1 MSNPVPFLSRLGEG
15 SGAIGAFVSAMGC
28 SMCFPAIASFGAAIG
43 LGFLSRWEQLF
54 IHTLMPLFAVLALLA
69 AALGWLAHHNVWR
82 SLLGM
87 IGPALV
93 LVALY
98 PLFRSE
104 MRNPVLYSGL
114 ALMLAYSIWDIFLRR
129 RTGKA
134 AA

>member
-1 MSNPVPFLSRLGEG
+1 
-15 SGAIGAFVSAMGC
+15 
-28 SMCFPAIASFGAAIG
+28 MCFPALASFGAAIG

-54 IHTLMPLFAVLALLA
+54 LHTLMPLFAVLALLA
-69 AALGWLAHHNVWR
+69 AALGWLAHHSVWR
-82 SLLGM
+82 ALLGM

-98 PLFRSE
+98 PLFRSQ

-129 RTGKA
+129 RRQKA
-134 AA
+134 TA